1 MVFQNGNKA
10 SYTLWKLD
18 CPIYFIRSEI
28 KPKTLWGLWYLV
40 SSTEKKIITKDK
52 YQINQF
58 LCWRSYWKGQL
69 NVSFV
74 WLNPETCSG
83 HKKAPGCHLL
93 QLQTR
98 CKSSTEDPLRWQLT
112 KSYLTHCQ
120 VHILIHRKNCSTCES
135 CPNG

>member
-1 MVFQNGNKA
+1 MKAFSKSIFIYKAWHFCIKKSISLMVFQNGNKA

-18 CPIYFIRSEI
+18 CPIYFIRPEI
-28 KPKTLWGLWYLV
+28 KPLWGLWYLV
-40 SSTEKKIITKDK
+40 SSTEKKKKIITTDK

-58 LCWRSYWKGQL
+58 LCWCSYCKGQL

-83 HKKAPGCHLL
+83 HKKAPGCHLP

-98 CKSSTEDPLRWQLT
+98 CRSSTGRPSSLAAD
-112 KSYLTHCQ
+112 
-120 VHILIHRKNCSTCES
+120 
-135 CPNG
+135 